1 MKYRKLKRAAGII
14 LSTVMLVGILA
25 GCSGKGATKTD
36 SPNSDGGTEE
46 GGSTQESGKPVMGRF
61 LETDIE
67 FPVPLGNI
75 YDMKKQSD
83 GSIRIII
90 SNADNEHLE
99 VWDSKDAGAN
109 WEKAYDFPDELQND
123 DGYID
128 YTVLSSEGQALC
140 AFNEFED
147 DDNVKTVLYL
157 LSKEGNA
164 SKVAF
169 ELPSSEEKYRNMIL
183 GLQFLDND
191 QVLLTDINDTVYQ
204 VKLSDGSVKY
214 TYELQ
219 ESPGTY
225 VVGNKMVVQ
234 SGAGLSIYD
243 TQTGEAQATEEALQS
258 SVGENGLIHA
268 VDTTDAGESFYYLSS
283 SGLYH
288 YKFGG
293 SITEQ
298 LIDGGMNSLGAPAFY
313 PIALTMMDEQNLLVA
328 ANDPYA
334 VSGLGISLLKYTYS
348 ADIPAKPE
356 KELKIYSLYE
366 NKEIGQAISSYQK
379 KNTDVYVNYQV
390 GLTEENAMTVSD
402 ALKTLTTEIM
412 AGKGPDV
419 LVLDGM
425 PVDTYIEK
433 GILQDLS
440 SVVAEDEDNYFSN
453 ILNTYKGEKGL
464 CAIPARF
471 TIPMAEGGSA
481 YYNPGEDF
489 DTFTARKDVLK
500 NMDPKS
506 VVEKFWYSCS
516 AAWKK
521 DDGTL
526 DQTKMTDFLTKLK
539 NAYGEYDSSIADAS
553 TKVFS
558 NTTTGGPE
566 TIDERRTESLGWGE
580 LELAGGVLNVNIG
593 LCNKMDYG
601 MTKAILEKVENGAYG
616 LMPGQAEKVFVPTMI
631 MGISSK
637 SGQPETAEQFVKYLF
652 AKDAQVI
659 SQSGGFPVQKEAF
672 LSVIDGH
679 QYEGKDISMGVGGVG
694 LGEDEIITYEMSPT
708 PQEEIDKFTDLVE
721 SLTTPA
727 LQDDVIKEAVTEQ
740 GTKVLKG
747 EQSPEEAVNEIMQKV
762 KIYLAE

>member
-1 MKYRKLKRAAGII
+1 MKYRRLRRAAGII
-14 LSTVMLVGILA
+14 LSAVLLVGTLA
-25 GCSGKGATKTD
+25 GCSGKGETQTD
-36 SPNSDGGTEE
+36 SPNRDGGTEE
-46 GGSTQESGKPVMGRF
+46 GSSSQQSGETVMGRF

-67 FPVPLGNI
+67 FPVVLGNV

-83 GSIRIII
+83 GSIRVII
-90 SNADNEHLE
+90 SNADNEHME
-99 VWDSKDAGAN
+99 VWESKDGGAN
-109 WEKAYDFPDELQND
+109 WEKAYDFPDELQGD
-123 DGYID
+123 EGYVD
-128 YTVLSSEGQALC
+128 YAALSSDGQAVC
-140 AFNEFED
+140 AFNEFDD
-147 DDNVKTVLYL
+147 DDNIKTVLYL

-164 SKVAF
+164 GKVDF
-169 ELPSSEEKYRNMIL
+169 ELPSSEDAYRNMIL
-183 GLQFLDND
+183 KLQFLDND
-191 QVLLTDINDTVYQ
+191 QVLVRDVNETIYQ
-204 VKLSDGSVKY
+204 VNLSDGSVKY

-219 ESPGTY
+219 ESPEMFLAGS
-225 VVGNKMVVQ
+225 KMVVQ

-243 TQTGEAQATEEALQS
+243 TQTGEVQATEEALQS

-268 VDTTDAGESFYYLSS
+268 VDTTDAGESLYYLNS

-298 LIDGGMNSLGAPAFY
+298 LIDGGMNSLGAPSFY
-313 PIALTMMDEQNLLVA
+313 PIALTVMDEQNLLVA
-328 ANDPYA
+328 ASDPYA

-390 GLTEENAMTVSD
+390 GLTDENAMTVSD

-440 SVVAEDEDNYFSN
+440 SVVAEDENNYFTN
-453 ILNTYKGEKGL
+453 ILGTYKGEKGL

-471 TIPMAEGGSA
+471 MIPMAQGGSA
-481 YYNPGEDF
+481 FYNPGEDF
-489 DTFTARKDVLK
+489 DTFTARKDVFK
-500 NMDPKS
+500 NMDPQT
-506 VVEKFWYSCS
+506 VVGKFWYSCG

-521 DDGTL
+521 EDGTL
-526 DQTKMTDFLTKLK
+526 DQAKMTDFLTKLK

-553 TKVFS
+553 GKVFTS
-558 NTTTGGPE
+558 GTTGRAE
-566 TIDERRTESLGWGE
+566 TTDEQGVEELNWGE
-580 LELAGGVLNVNIG
+580 LEMAGGVWNVNVG
-593 LCNKMDYG
+593 LSNKMDYG
-601 MTKAILEKVENGAYG
+601 RTKAILERVENGAYG
-616 LMPGQAEKVFVPTMI
+616 LMPGQAENVFVPTVI
-631 MGISSK
+631 MGISGK
-637 SGQPETAEQFVKYLF
+637 SNQPETAEQFVKYMF
-652 AKDAQVI
+652 TKDAQII
-659 SQSGGFPVQKEAF
+659 SQSKGFPVQKEAF

-679 QYEGKDISMGVGGVG
+679 QYEGKEIGVGIGGVG
-694 LGEDEIITYEMSPT
+694 LAEDDSIYYEAAPT
-708 PQEEIDKFTDLVE
+708 PEEEIKKFTELVE

>member
-1 MKYRKLKRAAGII
+1 MRYRRLRRAVGII
-14 LSTVMLVGILA
+14 LSAVLLVATMA
-25 GCSGKGATKTD
+25 GCSGKGETETD
-36 SPNSDGGTEE
+36 SPNRDGGTEE
-46 GGSTQESGKPVMGRF
+46 GSSTQQSGEPVMGRF
-61 LETDIE
+61 QETDIE
-67 FPVPLGNI
+67 FPVPIGNV

-83 GSIRIII
+83 GAIRVIV
-90 SNADNEHLE
+90 SNADNEHME
-99 VWDSKDAGAN
+99 VWDSKDGGAN
-109 WEKAYDFPDELQND
+109 WEKAYDFPDEIQEG
-123 DGYID
+123 DGYVD
-128 YTVLSSEGQALC
+128 YAALSSEGQAVC

-147 DDNVKTVLYL
+147 DDNIKTVLYL

-169 ELPSSEEKYRNMIL
+169 ELPSSDDKYRNLICE
-183 GLQFLDND
+183 LQFLDND
-191 QVLLTDINDTVYQ
+191 QVLVRDVNDTIYQ
-204 VKLSDGSVKY
+204 VNLSDGSVKY

-219 ESPGTY
+219 EGPEMFI
-225 VVGNKMVVQ
+225 VGSKMVVQ

-243 TQTGEAQATEEALQS
+243 TQTGEVQATEEALQS

-268 VDTTDAGESFYYLSS
+268 VDSTDAGKSLYYLNS
-283 SGLYH
+283 SGLYY

-390 GLTEENAMTVSD
+390 GLTDENAMTVSD

-453 ILNTYKGEKGL
+453 ILGTYKGEKGL

-471 TIPMAEGGSA
+471 MIPMAQGGSDF
-481 YYNPGEDF
+481 YNPGEDF
-489 DTFTARKDVLK
+489 DTFTARKDVFK
-500 NMDPKS
+500 NMDPQTL
-506 VVEKFWYSCS
+506 VGKFWYSCG

-526 DQTKMTDFLTKLK
+526 DQAKMTDFLTKLK
-539 NAYGEYDSSIADAS
+539 NAYGAYDSSVADARA
-553 TKVFS
+553 KVFTS
-558 NTTTGGPE
+558 ETTNGPE
-566 TIDERRTESLGWGE
+566 IVDEKRIETLVWGE
-580 LELAGGVLNVNIG
+580 LELAGGVWNVNIG
-593 LCNKMDYG
+593 LSNKMDYG
-601 MTKAILEKVENGAYG
+601 MTKAILERLENGTYG
-616 LMPGQAEKVFVPTMI
+616 LMPGQAKNVFVPAVI

-637 SGQPETAEQFVKYLF
+637 SNQTETAQQFVKYMF
-652 AKDAQVI
+652 AKDAQII
-659 SQSGGFPVQKEAF
+659 SQSGGFPVQREAF

-679 QYEGKDISMGVGGVG
+679 QYEGKDSMMGVSVEG
-694 LGEDEIITYEMSPT
+694 LAEDEVIKYEMSPT
-708 PQEEIDKFTDLVE
+708 PQEEIKKFTELVE

>member
-46 GGSTQESGKPVMGRF
+46 GGSTQESGKSVMGRF
-61 LETDIE
+61 LETDVE
-67 FPVPLGNI
+67 FPVPLGNV

-123 DGYID
+123 DGYVD
-128 YTVLSSEGQALC
+128 YVVLSSDGQAMC
-140 AFNEFED
+140 VFSEFED
-147 DDNVKTVLYL
+147 DDNIKTVLYL

-169 ELPSSEEKYRNMIL
+169 ELPASEAKYGNRIF
-183 GLQFLDND
+183 GVQFLDND

-204 VKLSDGSVKY
+204 VNLSDGSVKY

-219 ESPGTY
+219 ESPGMY

-234 SGAGLSIYD
+234 SGAGISIYD

-419 LVLDGM
+419 MVLDGM

-440 SVVAEDEDNYFSN
+440 SVVTEEEDNYFSN

-539 NAYGEYDSSIADAS
+539 NAYEEYDSSIADAS

-558 NTTTGGPE
+558 NTTTGEPE
-566 TIDERRTESLGWGE
+566 TIDEKRTESLGWGE

-601 MTKAILEKVENGAYG
+601 MTKAILEKVENGTYG
-616 LMPGQAEKVFVPTMI
+616 LMPGQAEKVFVPAMI

-637 SGQPETAEQFVKYLF
+637 SNQPETAEQFVKYLF
-652 AKDAQVI
+652 AKDAQII

-679 QYEGKDISMGVGGVG
+679 QYEGKDVMMGVGGVG
-694 LGEDEIITYEMSPT
+694 LGEDEYITYEMSPT

>member
-1 MKYRKLKRAAGII
+1 
-14 LSTVMLVGILA
+14 
-25 GCSGKGATKTD
+25 
-36 SPNSDGGTEE
+36 
-46 GGSTQESGKPVMGRF
+46 MGRF
-61 LETDIE
+61 QETDIE
-67 FPVPLGNI
+67 FPVPIGNV

-83 GSIRIII
+83 GAIRVIV
-90 SNADNEHLE
+90 SNADNEHME
-99 VWDSKDAGAN
+99 VWDSKDGGAN
-109 WEKAYDFPDELQND
+109 WEKAYDFPDEIQEG
-123 DGYID
+123 DGYVD
-128 YTVLSSEGQALC
+128 YAALSSEGQAVC

-147 DDNVKTVLYL
+147 DDNIKTVLYL

-169 ELPSSEEKYRNMIL
+169 ELPSSDDKYRNLICK
-183 GLQFLDND
+183 LQFLDND
-191 QVLLTDINDTVYQ
+191 QVLVGDVNDTIYQ
-204 VKLSDGSVKY
+204 VNLSDGSVKY

-219 ESPGTY
+219 EGPEMFI
-225 VVGNKMVVQ
+225 VGSKMVVQ

-243 TQTGEAQATEEALQS
+243 TQTGEVQATEEALQS

-268 VDTTDAGESFYYLSS
+268 VDSTDAGESLYYLNS
-283 SGLYH
+283 SGLYY

-390 GLTEENAMTVSD
+390 GLTDENAMTVSD

-453 ILNTYKGEKGL
+453 ILGTYKGEKGL

-471 TIPMAEGGSA
+471 MIPMAQGGSDF
-481 YYNPGEDF
+481 YNPGEDF
-489 DTFTARKDVLK
+489 DTFTARKDVFK
-500 NMDPKS
+500 NMDPQTL
-506 VVEKFWYSCS
+506 VGKFWYSCG

-526 DQTKMTDFLTKLK
+526 DQAKMTDFLTKLK
-539 NAYGEYDSSIADAS
+539 NAYGAYDSSVADAKA
-553 TKVFS
+553 KVFTS
-558 NTTTGGPE
+558 ETTNRPE
-566 TIDERRTESLGWGE
+566 VVDEKRIETLVWGE
-580 LELAGGVLNVNIG
+580 LELAGGGWNVNIG
-593 LCNKMDYG
+593 LSNKMDYG
-601 MTKAILEKVENGAYG
+601 MTKAVLERLENGTYG
-616 LMPGQAEKVFVPTMI
+616 LMPGQAKNVFVPAVI

-637 SGQPETAEQFVKYLF
+637 SNQTETAQQFVKYMF
-652 AKDAQVI
+652 AKDAQII
-659 SQSGGFPVQKEAF
+659 SQSGGFPVQREAF

-679 QYEGKDISMGVGGVG
+679 QYEGKDSMMGVGGAG
-694 LGEDEIITYEMSPT
+694 LAEDEVITYEMSPT
-708 PQEEIDKFTDLVE
+708 PQEEIKKFTELVE

>member
-1 MKYRKLKRAAGII
+1 MRYRRLRRAVGII
-14 LSTVMLVGILA
+14 LSAVLLMATMA
-25 GCSGKGATKTD
+25 GCSGKGKTETD
-36 SPNSDGGTEE
+36 SPNRDGGTEE
-46 GGSTQESGKPVMGRF
+46 GSSTQQSGEPVMGRF
-61 LETDIE
+61 METDIE
-67 FPVPLGNI
+67 FPVTLGNV

-83 GSIRIII
+83 GAIRVIV
-90 SNADNEHLE
+90 SNADNEHME
-99 VWDSKDAGAN
+99 VWDSKDGGAN
-109 WEKAYDFPDELQND
+109 WEKAYDFPDEIQEG
-123 DGYID
+123 DGYVD
-128 YTVLSSEGQALC
+128 YAALSSEGQAVC

-147 DDNVKTVLYL
+147 DDNIKTVLYL

-169 ELPSSEEKYRNMIL
+169 ELPSSDDKYRNLICK
-183 GLQFLDND
+183 LQFLDND
-191 QVLLTDINDTVYQ
+191 QVLVGDVNDTIYQ
-204 VKLSDGSVKY
+204 VNLSDGSVKY

-219 ESPGTY
+219 EGPEMFI
-225 VVGNKMVVQ
+225 VGSKMVVQ

-243 TQTGEAQATEEALQS
+243 TQTGEVQATEEALQS

-268 VDTTDAGESFYYLSS
+268 VDSTDAGESLYYLNS
-283 SGLYH
+283 SGLYY

-390 GLTEENAMTVSD
+390 GLTDENAMTVSD

-453 ILNTYKGEKGL
+453 ILGTYKGEKGL

-471 TIPMAEGGSA
+471 MIPMAQGGSDF
-481 YYNPGEDF
+481 YNPGEDF
-489 DTFTARKDVLK
+489 DTFTARKDVFK
-500 NMDPKS
+500 NMDPQTL
-506 VVEKFWYSCS
+506 VGKFWYSCG

-526 DQTKMTDFLTKLK
+526 DQAKMTDFLTKLK
-539 NAYGEYDSSIADAS
+539 NAYGAYDSSVADAKA
-553 TKVFS
+553 KVFTS
-558 NTTTGGPE
+558 ETTNRPE
-566 TIDERRTESLGWGE
+566 VVDEKRIETLVWGE
-580 LELAGGVLNVNIG
+580 LELAGGVWNVNIG
-593 LCNKMDYG
+593 LSNKMDYG
-601 MTKAILEKVENGAYG
+601 MTKAVLEGLENGTYG
-616 LMPGQAEKVFVPTMI
+616 LMPGQAKNVFVPAVI

-637 SGQPETAEQFVKYLF
+637 SNQTETAQQFVKYMF
-652 AKDAQVI
+652 AKDAQII
-659 SQSGGFPVQKEAF
+659 SQSGGFPVQREAF

-679 QYEGKDISMGVGGVG
+679 QYEGKDSMMGVSGAG
-694 LGEDEIITYEMSPT
+694 LAEDEVITYEMSPT
-708 PQEEIDKFTDLVE
+708 PQEEIKKFTELVE